1 VENPF
6 AKLRLKDS
14 TAAQPEN
21 PFAALRTTDAVGDQA
36 NPFSS
41 LRADPERV
49 RQEGEARL
57 AASRAANPDM
67 PEIGAPPPSA
77 LDALETRMQAVSPA
91 FAPLAMPVLRTGS
104 GLVDAASELFGV
116 GDTLNRP
123 IAARLGSAA
132 DIAIDAIT
140 PDALQY
146 GANTFK
152 QNMVRTI
159 PSVPTV
165 YGPDADQ
172 FSEDVAVSALR
183 REQDRYAPDAETQ
196 ATLQAMSQA
205 DGVGS
210 WFDAVSNN
218 PSTLGEI
225 VLQSIGQQ
233 APAMA
238 MNAIPGAG
246 IPTTFASSRNA
257 EKWATIDEAMQ
268 KAGVDMTDPVAV
280 SDFRRRNPE
289 IMAEAEAAGERRGN
303 VVGAFDALSLGLAG
317 RFFRGSGLQQAAAR
331 TLTDGV
337 LIGPGLG
344 MVGETG
350 GQIAEDG
357 RITSVGDIL
366 TEGAAEGPS
375 TVIEGA
381 TNVLGAGRA
390 APKVRDPLAKAQ
402 AEFDTRAKAAVRA
415 DPNRRI
421 SNAQVDQIAAEVAA
435 IHGVTPDQIL
445 GTAPA
450 PQSAPPKPGFF
461 RDAIRD
467 LRGPQPTTPIPQPAP
482 APAPQAATPTPAPS
496 GQAAP
501 PLAAQPQGAATTP
514 PPIPAPE
521 PQPAPAAAPA
531 APAAQPTPSSSA
543 ESVERPQQVQAV
555 TGQAAAQPT
564 VADIGDGLYEIKA
577 PDGRLL
583 GNALIDEDGPALTVR
598 GVELEAGSRGQGLG
612 MAVYQQILDRAFGE
626 GKTLNSDSEVTTDA
640 ARVYDAIERRG
651 YTVERNPAAVL
662 GEDGKWR
669 TPDESPV
676 FRVTAAPQAAQPAAA
691 PVAPPAQPAGNRRTV
706 TTAAGRRV
714 DVEFQVIDAS
724 QLQAATGDL
733 QNRDRTRS
741 TSDLQIQ
748 NIAGNLDPQRLGDSA
763 EADRGAPIVGPDGVV
778 ESGNGRVAAIR
789 RAYESL
795 PEQAEAYRQFLRSQ
809 GYNIDGM
816 QQPVLVRRRVTDMT
830 PEERRAFVIEANTS
844 ATARLNAVEQA
855 KSDAD
860 LIGDDVLSLYRG
872 GELGAAGNR
881 DFVRS
886 LVSRLPQSE
895 QGAFYGPDGG
905 LSQDG
910 VRRVQN
916 AMLARAYGDANLL
929 SKLTEDQDIN
939 IRSIGGALLDVAG
952 LMAQLS
958 SDVKAGRVKPE
969 FDISANVV
977 EAAQR
982 VSTARD
988 RGETVQQVLGQV
1000 DAFSPMNPVTE
1011 RLIRAFYSPD
1021 LARAAGREKIAETL
1035 RAYVEQAQQQT
1046 TEAPLF
1052 GDLPNVT
1059 PAQILDAEL
1068 AKRAPAAAPRQQTGL
1083 FGASGRPTQQAAQPA
1098 PPAEPQAAEP
1108 DDQGDNETEYPN
1120 DVRKKWDSIERAA
1133 DRTGWWS
1140 KASSVESSGRVEA
1153 AGRRVV
1159 WRYSRYAGDEKSRL
1173 EVFDPN
1179 KKQIHDYGTDP
1190 AAALKAIDDDIKAF
1204 AGSDL
1209 ELSMALRTVRREA
1222 LRPDADAKPAP
1233 KPARRGKKQPDAL
1246 MDTAD
1251 TDPVADDDV
1260 DSELGEGT
1268 SPQQNQRGRGITP
1281 EIQRVS
1287 FTNRR
1292 SWMEGAWRAAG
1303 MDPAKAELM
1312 PIGEQFTVLAKLIKD
1327 TFGLQVMKTE
1337 SIPGRFAVDQLLDLY
1352 RNLQFMSHVMGTPT
1366 SAIGL
1371 RGKLTLVL
1379 RKGIQYL
1386 GAYYPGGGKVEGLSF
1401 PAGTVVLPKRS
1412 NSFAHEWMHALDHYL
1427 TGLFPEEGE
1436 FRMMSSRIRNAGM
1449 DYEPGTTKEAFVNLM
1464 NTIFFDQASLANRIL
1479 QLQLQLDN
1487 PSLSATERK
1496 KAEAQLETLRRGNAD
1511 TKTVDRSEFRTSSA
1525 DFQPGNSAY
1534 WASPEEMLARAFEAY
1549 TAFKVEAAGG
1559 TTEALAKGDL
1569 AYLSD
1574 ADRRLAETFPKGDE
1588 RIRIFAAFD
1597 RMFAAM
1603 AKEQLIA
1610 DGVAAG
1616 VPGNEQSFDPRS
1628 FDKTPERREEYKG
1641 LFGMVRETIDDVK
1654 GELSQRER
1662 AKARP
1667 KDPKTLAQK
1676 IQDVL
1681 RSLTYSQRAVFRTL
1695 ERRYN
1700 NNAAI
1705 RELADML
1712 VTAPGEAR
1720 AVGRVFEE
1728 AVEQRMKQGFNRL
1741 GNIVAEYGLDKLDAA
1756 GLRNLRDL
1764 LISEDV
1770 PAPPSVR
1777 NAAIALRRFL
1787 DMEWYRNQQ
1796 AGLDIGYARNG
1807 YLPRM
1812 LDMAV
1817 VMTDKAGFVT
1827 KAAEVYKIIFD
1838 TDYGADAQAV
1848 MERGESYSGV
1858 REFLRQARAAG
1869 LDVKPAVK
1877 ILRALRRAEANAM
1890 TSDDPDI
1897 AQARVLQLQE
1907 ELLEAI
1913 DALYDD
1919 TRNAYGLRRAEHWHT
1934 SLMTQSVQDFDAMAP
1949 DSRYTKS
1956 RKLPPQADKLMEDYY
1971 INDPIEAIQSYI
1983 GQSARRTEYATRF
1996 GAKGEKLQKLFDRM
2010 ATSGVSPEDQ
2020 AYIKKMV
2027 ESLTG
2032 RAASNLPQAL
2042 SGALNYMHAMGTMM
2056 LLPRAVWSSLAEPTA
2071 AAIRSGDI
2079 RDAFR
2084 PYVNMAKMIA
2094 GTADA
2099 KEWAQ
2104 ITRVVGAVSNSFADT
2119 ISANRFGG
2127 TFDSTPK
2134 TDAMLSRFFQRTML
2148 QGLTN
2153 AQRTSIMPLAHEY
2166 LVTMA
2171 SNIKNSRKVGDST
2184 ALLQELGIADTNAF
2198 ADWILQSEGIP
2209 TVDELYD
2216 SNGMETKHGAEW
2228 MTAVNRFL
2236 DQTIQNPKGYD
2247 RPLMANTPAGRLVYG
2262 ILSFSMAFWANII
2275 KRNAVLTKQ
2284 IAQRRGIP
2292 AATAYATLQMAP
2304 AFMSL
2309 YLTQLVLSTLR
2320 EAIFNPD
2327 RWEEWEKE
2335 DKLMENLMALGFTRS
2350 FAFGLADPFIQGFT
2364 GLKYQRDLSNIAI
2377 GAVPSYILQSFQG
2390 LLQPLVMNS
2399 EKTNNAEYKMAQSA
2413 YQLTAT
2419 PAIVYALSM
2428 APGGKLLNPVYGMG
2442 MMYLTAPATRDNV
2455 ADMVVG
2461 QKDSRV
2467 EKREREQRA
2476 AQRATGRESGRQGGS
2491 ERETGR

>member
-1 VENPF
+1 MTTKLQSQFQDLTPAEQQLGGAFDDLVPKEVAPQDLSSAFADLPTVE
-6 AKLRLKDS
+6 
-14 TAAQPEN
+14 
-21 PFAALRTTDAVGDQA
+21 QA
-36 NPFSS
+36 G
-41 LRADPERV
+41 
-49 RQEGEARL
+49 QARL

-67 PEIGAPPPSA
+67 PEIGGPPASA
-77 LDALETRMQAVSPA
+77 LDTLEARMRAVSPA
-91 FAPLAMPVLRTGS
+91 FAPIAMPVLRAGS
-104 GLVDAASELFGV
+104 GALSALFNDPMG
-116 GDTLNRP
+116 RAP
-123 IAARLGSAA
+123 IARIEDAINIAGDELIPDWAQRGATGLKL
-132 DIAIDAIT
+132 DIA
-140 PDALQY
+140 
-146 GANTFK
+146 
-152 QNMVRTI
+152 RTL
-159 PSVPTV
+159 PMPATV
-165 YGPDADQ
+165 YGPAADAASREVGIAQAQRGYQRYAMD
-172 FSEDVAVSALR
+172 
-183 REQDRYAPDAETQ
+183 EQDAAALQAIAGAEGVTDAAAAALQSPGVVGQVVGESFVRQ
-196 ATLQAMSQA
+196 GPAVLATLLNPIAGAATSYAMS
-205 DGVGS
+205 
-210 WFDAVSNN
+210 
-218 PSTLGEI
+218 
-225 VLQSIGQQ
+225 
-233 APAMA
+233 
-238 MNAIPGAG
+238 NA
-246 IPTTFASSRNA
+246 A
-257 EKWATIDEAMQ
+257 ERYGTVDEAMQ
-268 KAGVDMTDPVAV
+268 QAGVDLTDPIAV
-280 SDFRRRNPE
+280 SEFKRQNPE
-289 IMAEAEAAGERRGN
+289 LIAAAEQKGETRGQIIG
-303 VVGAFDALSLGLAG
+303 GADALSSLLAG
-317 RFFRGSGLQQAAAR
+317 RLFPGAGAIGRTATDAVLGSGLGAGGEAVAQR
-331 TLTDGV
+331 ITDGE
-337 LIGPGLG
+337 ISRPGEVFL
-344 MVGETG
+344 
-350 GQIAEDG
+350 
-357 RITSVGDIL
+357 
-366 TEGAAEGPS
+366 EGAAEIPG
-375 TVIEGA
+375 TVVEG
-381 TNVLGAGRA
+381 LGNMGKGRPDPNAPKPTIGQRAREAINADFFRQGAAELRGQRPA
-390 APKVRDPLAKAQ
+390 AP
-402 AEFDTRAKAAVRA
+402 T
-415 DPNRRI
+415 
-421 SNAQVDQIAAEVAA
+421 
-435 IHGVTPDQIL
+435 
-445 GTAPA
+445 
-450 PQSAPPKPGFF
+450 
-461 RDAIRD
+461 
-467 LRGPQPTTPIPQPAP
+467 PQPAP

-514 PPIPAPE
+514 PPIPPE
-521 PQPAPAAAPA
+521 VAQPAPPAPA
-531 APAAQPTPSSSA
+531 PQPTPSPSA

-555 TGQAAAQPT
+555 TGQAGGFSTPRANVVPVSDG
-564 VADIGDGLYEIKA
+564 VAEIRSADG
-577 PDGRLL
+577 
-583 GNALIDEDGPALTVR
+583 ALIGNLLTEESPEAITIR
-598 GVELEAGSRGQGLG
+598 GIELSEGQRGQGIGGEIYRSLADRALSSG
-612 MAVYQQILDRAFGE
+612 RVLRSDTEVSPDAQAVYASL
-626 GKTLNSDSEVTTDA
+626 
-640 ARVYDAIERRG
+640 ERQG
-651 YTVERNPAAVL
+651 YTVVRGQAPSGDPTFE
-662 GEDGKWR
+662 
-669 TPDESPV
+669 
-676 FRVTAAPQAAQPAAA
+676 VTAGPGGAPQAPQPT
-691 PVAPPAQPAGNRRTV
+691 VAPPAQPAEQP
-706 TTAAGRRV
+706 AP
-714 DVEFQVIDAS
+714 
-724 QLQAATGDL
+724 
-733 QNRDRTRS
+733 
-741 TSDLQIQ
+741 
-748 NIAGNLDPQRLGDSA
+748 DPQ
-763 EADRGAPIVGPDGVV
+763 
-778 ESGNGRVAAIR
+778 
-789 RAYESL
+789 
-795 PEQAEAYRQFLRSQ
+795 
-809 GYNIDGM
+809 
-816 QQPVLVRRRVTDMT
+816 
-830 PEERRAFVIEANTS
+830 
-844 ATARLNAVEQA
+844 
-855 KSDAD
+855 
-860 LIGDDVLSLYRG
+860 
-872 GELGAAGNR
+872 
-881 DFVRS
+881 
-886 LVSRLPQSE
+886 
-895 QGAFYGPDGG
+895 
-905 LSQDG
+905 
-910 VRRVQN
+910 
-916 AMLARAYGDANLL
+916 
-929 SKLTEDQDIN
+929 
-939 IRSIGGALLDVAG
+939 
-952 LMAQLS
+952 
-958 SDVKAGRVKPE
+958 
-969 FDISANVV
+969 
-977 EAAQR
+977 
-982 VSTARD
+982 
-988 RGETVQQVLGQV
+988 
-1000 DAFSPMNPVTE
+1000 
-1011 RLIRAFYSPD
+1011 
-1021 LARAAGREKIAETL
+1021 
-1035 RAYVEQAQQQT
+1035 
-1046 TEAPLF
+1046 
-1052 GDLPNVT
+1052 
-1059 PAQILDAEL
+1059 
-1068 AKRAPAAAPRQQTGL
+1068 AAAPAP
-1083 FGASGRPTQQAAQPA
+1083 ASTVIT
-1098 PPAEPQAAEP
+1098 AESDPEAFAAAEARVRDLEPRVRGLSDDEVNAALRAIDEKPRPNRDPRDQLMSQHP
-1108 DDQGDNETEYPN
+1108 DDIERGLAAVAPGEPGDRADNETEYPN
-1120 DVRKKWDSIERAA
+1120 DVRKKWDAIERTAQQA
-1133 DRTGWWS
+1133 GGWGT
-1140 KASSVESSGRVEA
+1140 AETVSSGRVEA

-1159 WRYSRYAGDEKSRL
+1159 WRYSRYPGDEKPRL

-1179 KKQIHDYGTDP
+1179 KRRIHDFGTDP

-1209 ELSMALRTVRREA
+1209 ELSMALRNVRRDA
-1222 LRPDADAKPAP
+1222 LRPDAEGRPAKPP
-1233 KPARRGKKQPDAL
+1233 RRGKKQPDAL

-1251 TDPVADDDV
+1251 AEPIADDDI
-1260 DSELGEGT
+1260 DAELEGDT
-1268 SPQQNQRGRGITP
+1268 PAPQQNTRGRGSSP
-1281 EIQRVS
+1281 EVQRVS

-1292 SWMEGAWRAAG
+1292 SWAGDAWRAAG
-1303 MDPAKAELM
+1303 LDPNKAELM
-1312 PIGEQFTVLAKLIKD
+1312 PIDEQFAALSKLIKS
-1327 TFGLQVMKTE
+1327 TFGMQVMKTE

-1352 RNLQFMSHVMGTPT
+1352 RNLQFMTHIMGTPT

-1427 TGLFPEEGE
+1427 TGLFPEESE
-1436 FRMMSSRIRNAGM
+1436 FRMLSSRIRNEGM

-1479 QLQLQLDN
+1479 QLQLQLEN
-1487 PSLSATERK
+1487 PSLSATDRK

-1654 GELSQRER
+1654 AEIQQRTRQKERPSNPKPLSQR
-1662 AKARP
+1662 
-1667 KDPKTLAQK
+1667 

-1681 RSLTYSQRAVFRTL
+1681 RYPFYSQRAVFRML

-1700 NNAAI
+1700 NNQAI
-1705 RELADML
+1705 RKLADML

-1770 PAPPSVR
+1770 PAPPNVR
-1777 NAAIALRRFL
+1777 KAAIALRRLL

-1848 MERGESYSGV
+1848 MERGENYSGV

-1877 ILRALRRAEANAM
+1877 ILRALRRAEGNALK
-1890 TSDDPDI
+1890 SDDPDI
-1897 AQARVLQLQE
+1897 AQARVAQLQE
-1907 ELLEAI
+1907 KLLEAI

-1919 TRNAYGLRRAEHWHT
+1919 TRNSYGLRRAEHWHT
-1934 SLMTQSVQDFDAMAP
+1934 TLMTQSVQDFDAMAP

-1996 GAKGEKLQKLFDRM
+1996 GAKGEELQKLFDQM
-2010 ATSGVSPEDQ
+2010 AGSGVSPEDQ
-2020 AYIKKMV
+2020 AYIAEMV
-2027 ESLTG
+2027 QNLTG
-2032 RAASNLPQAL
+2032 RNASRLPQAF
-2042 SGALNYMHAMGTMM
+2042 SGFLNYMHAMGTMM

-2084 PYVNMAKMIA
+2084 PYVNMVKMIA

-2216 SNGMETKHGAEW
+2216 SNGVETKHGAEW

-2247 RPLMANTPAGRLVYG
+2247 RPMMANTPVGRLIYG

-2275 KRNAVLTKQ
+2275 KRNAVLTRQ

-2350 FAFGLADPFIQGFT
+2350 FAFGLADPIIQGFT

-2377 GAVPSYILQSFQG
+2377 GAVPSYILQSIQG
-2390 LLQPLVMNS
+2390 LLQPFVMNS

-2461 QKDSRV
+2461 EKDSRV